1 MRGIVQRLRQNISVF
16 TPAILMIVAAMQ
28 WATASND
35 AGESDSVS
43 QPLSQK
49 VEWLG
54 VEVVTDRPKLA
65 ADIRSKILLS
75 PHTTLEFPSEDVGY
89 KQWCDSVRETYP
101 TALTSCSSVLMDG
114 AKGYYVVQVEFT
126 PKRAGKKTCN
136 PGAPKLPQ
144 SLRALSDHHTE
155 LLQASLMDNARAGS
169 PLREFINDQGVLDHT
184 TPALHEFS
192 HSTHEEVRAHLREVV
207 ASTNGCDATERTA
220 AIRLMNWS
228 GDIASSLRVG
238 SKGILDEDG
247 GVRNESTRLV
257 GVFMGHLGNSALI
270 DPLVHALCTQLAY
283 TSFTDRNKAANALLA
298 LADQHPSSRNP
309 IRNTCGPLVRQ
320 RAFDGESISPQ
331 IQGSATNL
339 WSLLEGRH

>member
-136 PGAPKLPQ
+136 P
-144 SLRALSDHHTE
+144 
-155 LLQASLMDNARAGS
+155 ARQNCRNRYA
-169 PLREFINDQGVLDHT
+169 RFRT
-184 TPALHEFS
+184 T
-192 HSTHEEVRAHLREVV
+192 T
-207 ASTNGCDATERTA
+207 
-220 AIRLMNWS
+220 
-228 GDIASSLRVG
+228 
-238 SKGILDEDG
+238 
-247 GVRNESTRLV
+247 RN
-257 GVFMGHLGNSALI
+257 
-270 DPLVHALCTQLAY
+270 CC
-283 TSFTDRNKAANALLA
+283 K
-298 LADQHPSSRNP
+298 
-309 IRNTCGPLVRQ
+309 
-320 RAFDGESISPQ
+320 
-331 IQGSATNL
+331 
-339 WSLLEGRH
+339 RH